1 MKRHEIRQNRI
12 SELTRMALQGK
23 TLSQLVSRC
32 LDWKLS
38 KGTISSYMEE
48 VRERIQKAQEKHT
61 PGVSNK

>member
-12 SELTRMALQGK
+12 SELTKRALSGQ

-38 KGTISSYMEE
+38 QGTINSYMDE
-48 VRERIQKAQEKHT
+48 VRDRIKKAQEKDI